1 MTDTIEK
8 DSGLMPM
15 AWQNGDVAI
24 SKTHFYMIY
33 NDPKEGVTVHW
44 NNKITNESDK
54 RHNFESRDDA
64 RSWIKDIHHQAMR
77 EKYAALASKVA
88 LENGQ
93 RWAHKIEPRMIIEI
107 VALFEDTAHTKT
119 YSNERPEG
127 GILVKNNILFMQNFL
142 SQEYHLMT
150 DGETIEQCLARCE
163 AAA

>member
-54 RHNFESRDDA
+54 RHNFESRADA
-64 RSWIKDIHHQAMR
+64 KNWIKDVHHEASR
-77 EKYAALASKVA
+77 ARYAELASKA
-88 LENGQ
+88 TLENSQ
-93 RWAHKIEPRMIIEI
+93 RWAHKTEPRMIIAI
-107 VALFEDTAHTKT
+107 VTVVGDTVQTKT

-127 GILVKNNILFMQNFL
+127 GAPVKNNILFMQNFL
-142 SQEYHLMT
+142 SEEYHLMI